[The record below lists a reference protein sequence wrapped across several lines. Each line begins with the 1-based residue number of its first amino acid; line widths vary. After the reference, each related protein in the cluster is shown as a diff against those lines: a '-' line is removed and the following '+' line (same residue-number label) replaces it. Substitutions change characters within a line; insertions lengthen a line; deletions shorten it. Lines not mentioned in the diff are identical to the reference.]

1 MVATNAISNTFFKPE
16 YSDSAEI
23 GAKTTLFDRKLLLN
37 ATLFYEKFSN
47 FQDNTYNGL
56 GVRGGLPALR
66 LQQGAW
72 TPTSCGAPPAT

>member
-23 GAKTTLFDRKLLLN
+23 GAKTTLLDRKLLLN
-37 ATLFYEKFSN
+37 GTIFYEKFSN

-56 GVRGGLPALR
+56 VSWWTRCPTSTAR
-66 LQQGAW
+66 AS
-72 TPTSCGAPPAT
+72 TPTSSIDLPGT